1 MNKYDAKERKCNA
14 SENLIMRER
23 WQRNPPESCIRERIE
38 AHCIAYHRYDDR
50 RTAGRKD
57 TVGMHPKFQ
66 TRRFE
71 CLSAKLDQL
80 QNEGLLT
87 QIVIGLD
94 DDTR

>member
-1 MNKYDAKERKCNA
+1 MH
-14 SENLIMRER
+14 ER
-23 WQRNPPESCIRERIE
+23 WQRNPPESCIQERIE
-38 AHCIAYHRYDDR
+38 AHCIAYHRYEVR

-57 TVGMHPKFQ
+57 TVLVGMHPKFQ

-80 QNEGLLT
+80 HNEGLLT
-87 QIVIGLD
+87 QIAIGLD